1 MASNDEEVQVEYVY
15 DEKKDLP
22 MQENSI
28 FSEPYYKDNSDS
40 NDEKPLSNTNLS
52 DSKGSKRSK
61 PKR

>member
-1 MASNDEEVQVEYVY
+1 MASNEEVVQVEYVY
-15 DEKKDLP
+15 NENKDLT
-22 MQENSI
+22 MQESSI

-52 DSKGSKRSK
+52 DSNGSKRSK